1 MQGAGGAMSMV
12 GVSTG
17 SALREL
23 RATSAHQGNSER
35 ARSLVSINLFI
46 LFVILIKFNQSLYR
60 HL

>member
-12 GVSTG
+12 GVSTR

-46 LFVILIKFNQSLYR
+46 LFVILIKFS
-60 HL
+60 